1 MPDVQ
6 AGRVTLKAPAR
17 ATAGGCR
24 VIVPLSA
31 GTADALAPLA
41 KEAAPRADILEVRLD
56 ALAPLTAEH
65 AAAALDAVGAA
76 APGVP
81 LLATVR
87 TAREGGPADLC
98 PGKYAALL
106 TELCGLRPGGFR
118 LLDVE
123 FSAGEQLCADLLTAA
138 HKAGAAA
145 VFSRHDFARTP
156 SVAEM
161 ACTLLAMA
169 DAGADV
175 AKLAVMPA
183 EGPADAA
190 RLLEATARAAA
201 LRPETPLITMSMGAA
216 GAVSRVCGGAF
227 GVCASFGAV
236 GGAASAPGQPDAG
249 ALRSALTAL
258 DKAL

>member
-6 AGRVTLKAPAR
+6 AGPVRLPAPAR

-31 GTADALAPLA
+31 GTAAALAALA
-41 KEAAPRADILEVRLD
+41 QKAAGQADILEVRLD
-56 ALAPLTAEH
+56 ALAPLTVQT

-81 LLATVR
+81 VLATVR
-87 TAREGGPADLC
+87 TAREGGPAALC
-98 PGKYAALL
+98 PGEYAALL
-106 TELCGLRPGGFR
+106 TALCQARPGGFQ

-123 FSAGEQLCADLLTAA
+123 FSAGAEICAHLLAAA
-138 HKAGAAA
+138 HKARAAA
-145 VFSRHDFARTP
+145 VFSRHDFAKTP
-156 SVAEM
+156 PVREM
-161 ACTLLAMA
+161 ADTLLAMA

-183 EGPADAA
+183 NGPADAA
-190 RLLEATARAAA
+190 RLLEATAMAGAA
-201 LRPETPLITMSMGAA
+201 RPETPLITMSMGAA

-236 GGAASAPGQPDAG
+236 GGAASASGQPDAG
-249 ALRSALTAL
+249 ALRAALAAL
-258 DKAL
+258 GKAL